1 MTVTAFFLLVAA
13 GFLAVHLAS
22 MVLALWHMRGR
33 ADARVVALTDRI
45 VLLRPVA
52 GSDPFDA
59 ETLGSSFR
67 QDWPDYEIIFCAPS
81 DTDASVP
88 LVRQLIA
95 DHPHI
100 RARLLTGQEKITGN
114 PKLDNLWKGW
124 GASDAPWVC
133 MSDSNL
139 LLPPD
144 YLRTLA
150 GRWRANTGLVTSPA
164 CGQRPEGLPARI
176 EAAFLNSNQGRL
188 QLAAGAMNRGYAQ
201 GKTLFWN
208 RAMLEATGGL
218 LPLGRWLA
226 EDVASTK
233 LVRAQGKKVRL
244 APRLF
249 TQPIGRKTFRQV
261 WDRQLRW
268 SRVRRDGFPTTF
280 PAEILNGAF
289 LPVLFLA
296 VSGNWLWIVPFLMA
310 WFGAEWLLCRLAGWP
325 SAPADVLAMVI
336 RDAMMP
342 VILVTTFASRQI
354 NWRGHDM
361 QSAGLSHAVP
371 EAVKPQTTGKQQTTG
386 KARHS

>member
-1 MTVTAFFLLVAA
+1 MTVTAFILPIAA

-33 ADARVVALTDRI
+33 ADATVVSATDRI
-45 VLLRPVA
+45 ALLRPVA
-52 GSDPFDA
+52 GLDPFDA
-59 ETLGSSFR
+59 ETLGSSFV
-67 QDWPDYEIIFCAPS
+67 QDWPDYEIIFCAPAAN
-81 DTDASVP
+81 DASVP

-95 DHPHI
+95 ANPHV
-100 RARLLTGQEKITGN
+100 RARLLTGQERITGN

-124 GASDAPWVC
+124 GATDAPWIC
-133 MSDSNL
+133 MADSNL

-150 GRWRANTGLVTSPA
+150 GRWRADTGLVTSPA

-201 GKTLFWN
+201 GKSLFWN
-208 RAMLEATGGL
+208 RAMLEEAGGL

-289 LPVLFLA
+289 LPVALLA
-296 VSGNWLWIVPFLMA
+296 LGGGAQWILPYLA
-310 WFGAEWLLCRLAGWP
+310 LWFGAEWLLCRLAGWP
-325 SAPADVLAMVI
+325 STLGDVLAMVI

-342 VILVTTFASRQI
+342 VIFVTTFASRQI

-361 QSAGLSHAVP
+361 QSPGLAHAAP
-371 EAVKPQTTGKQQTTG
+371 DTQQSGEARP
-386 KARHS
+386 S